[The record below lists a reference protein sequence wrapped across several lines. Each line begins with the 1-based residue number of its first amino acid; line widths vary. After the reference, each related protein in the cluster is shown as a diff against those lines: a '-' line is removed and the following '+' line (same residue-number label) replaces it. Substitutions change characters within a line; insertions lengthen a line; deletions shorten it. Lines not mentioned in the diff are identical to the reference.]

1 MGLEGQHHPLV
12 AHGAH
17 GFQSRLQLVGMVGII
32 VVNVRTVELALELH
46 PPSRAVEGLDALGN
60 RLPGNAHHPGGGR
73 RRQRVHGIVPSQHAH
88 IQMAVVFP
96 VADHVKVPPVGV
108 HIGRVNAVS
117 FPKAEGNIVDALHG
131 LHRMGVVAVG
141 DHAEGGK
148 RRELVEGLLNVRQI
162 LEIVQVIRFHI
173 QHDCQ
178 GGEEIQEGI
187 TVFAA
192 LQHDGVPV
200 ADPVSRVEQGQIAAD
215 HDRGIHIR
223 FHKDVGQHGRGGGL
237 SVCAGDA
244 DGVMVGL
251 HDLAPCLRPLK
262 HGDACGTG
270 GSDLRVVIV
279 GGGSADDAVR
289 DGDGNALFD
298 QLIRGHGCVHI
309 RTSDLHAHALQHQ
322 TQRPHGYAADP
333 HKMHMMAGRQI
344 FRDFLTIQ
352 HVCQFPHR

>member
-1 MGLEGQHHPLV
+1 
-12 AHGAH
+12 
-17 GFQSRLQLVGMVGII
+17 MVS
-32 VVNVRTVELALELH
+32 VVVINIRAVELALELH
-46 PPSRAVEGLDALGN
+46 APSRAVEGLDALGD
-60 RLPGNAHHPGGGR
+60 RLSGNAHHPRGSR
-73 RRQRVHGIVPSQHAH
+73 RRQSVHGIVPAQNAH
-88 IQMAVVFP
+88 VQMAVVFP

-141 DHAEGGK
+141 DHAEGGQ
-148 RRELVEGLLNVRQI
+148 RRKLVEGFLDVRQI
-162 LEIVQVIRFHI
+162 FEIIQMIRLHV
-173 QHDCQ
+173 QHDRQ
-178 GGEEIQEGI
+178 RGEEIQEGI

-192 LQHDGVPV
+192 FQHDGVPV
-200 ADPVSRVEQGQIAAD
+200 ADPVSRVQQGQVAAD

-223 FHKDVGQHGRGGGL
+223 FHEDMGHHGRGGGL

-289 DGDGNALFD
+289 ALNILRPVSDGDGNALFD